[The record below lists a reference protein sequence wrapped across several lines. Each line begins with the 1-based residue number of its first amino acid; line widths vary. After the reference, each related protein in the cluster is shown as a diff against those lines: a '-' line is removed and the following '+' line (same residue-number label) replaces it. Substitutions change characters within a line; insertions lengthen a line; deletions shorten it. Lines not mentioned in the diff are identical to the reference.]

1 MRELDKMIVHYL
13 MTSLY
18 RENLVKILNGMF
30 ALIEYGSFY
39 ATEYRWVVKIRLYGL
54 QHLRFVHLCN
64 GRKNQN
70 YTGCTYI
77 LNRSCFGRCCMM
89 PFLVMTTRSFPIRRH
104 HIVTRKLNHQMHQV
118 NMERYKMYRKSVREF
133 SQRKAYFR

>member
-1 MRELDKMIVHYL
+1 MRELDKMIAHCL

-18 RENLVKILNGMF
+18 IENLVKTLNGMF
-30 ALIEYGSFY
+30 GLTQYGSFY

-54 QHLRFVHLCN
+54 QHLRLVHLCN

-70 YTGCTYI
+70 YTGCIYI
-77 LNRSCFGRCCMM
+77 PNHSCFGRCCTM
-89 PFLVMTTRSFPIRRH
+89 PFLVMTTRSFPIRSH
-104 HIVTRKLNHQMHQV
+104 GIVTRKLNHQMHRV

-133 SQRKAYFR
+133 TQRRAYFR